1 MMKWRFIY
9 RGLKARYRD
18 QRTELRSLV
27 EALSP
32 DETVIDVGANKGS
45 YLWAL
50 SRAVPR
56 GRVVAFEPQPILV
69 KYLLEACSLAGLHNV
84 TVVSGGVSSASGTLK
99 LAIPGK
105 GESSPGASFEAAVSS
120 REDCRFIEVPV
131 VTLDDYF
138 KTEGARI
145 GALKVDVEGHELA
158 VLKGASNLIKKHRPT
173 IVCECEQRHMNE
185 GRVEDVINF
194 IESMGYTGYLVKK
207 GGVIPASEFNPL
219 LHQRQTGDRF
229 WDAPDYLNNFI
240 FKPSK

>member
-9 RGLKARYRD
+9 RGLKALYRD

-32 DETVIDVGANKGS
+32 DQTVIDVGANKGS

-69 KYLLEACSLAGLHNV
+69 KYLRDACSLAGLNNV
-84 TVVSGGVSSASGTLK
+84 TVVSGGVSSAAGTLK
-99 LAIPGK
+99 LAIPGT
-105 GESSPGASFEAAVSS
+105 GESSPGASFEEVVSS

-138 KTEGARI
+138 KDENTKI

-158 VLKGASNLIKKHRPT
+158 VLKGASHLIKKHRPT
-173 IVCECEQRHMNE
+173 IVCECEQRHMSE
-185 GRVEDVINF
+185 GRVQDVIDF
-194 IESMGYTGYLVKK
+194 IESMHYTGYLVTRN
-207 GGVIPASEFNPL
+207 GVVPASKFNPL
-219 LHQRQTGDRF
+219 LHQRQAGERF
-229 WDAPDYLNNFI
+229 WDAHDYFNNFI
-240 FKPSK
+240 FKPL

>member
-27 EALSP
+27 ESLSP

-45 YLWAL
+45 YFWAL
-50 SRAVPR
+50 SRAVPK
-56 GRVVAFEPQPILV
+56 GRVVAFEPQPVLV
-69 KYLLEACSLAGLHNV
+69 EYLREACSLAGLSNV
-84 TVVSGGVSSASGTLK
+84 TIVSGGVSNAAGTLK
-99 LAIPGK
+99 LAIPGT

-131 VTLDDYF
+131 VTLDDFF
-138 KTEGARI
+138 KDEGARI

-158 VLKGASNLIKKHRPT
+158 VLKGASNIIKQHRPT
-173 IVCECEQRHMNE
+173 IVCECEQRHLTE

-194 IESMGYTGYLVKK
+194 IESMGYTGYLVTK
-207 GGVIPASEFNPL
+207 GGVIPASEFDPL
-219 LHQRQTGDRF
+219 LHQSQAGDRF
-229 WDAPDYLNNFI
+229 WDAHDYLNNFI
-240 FKPSK
+240 FKPA